1 MQEARQAA
9 QEAQEAQ
16 QAEPLSDEAL
26 RCYKEGLVDLL
37 RPGETVLS
45 ALRRM
50 GNLQVCLDALTPCMW
65 MLCMR
70 LGLVTALSPL
80 E

>member
-1 MQEARQAA
+1 M
-9 QEAQEAQ
+9 QEAQ
-16 QAEPLSDEAL
+16 QPEPLSDEAL

-50 GNLQVCLDALTPCMW
+50 GNLQV
-65 MLCMR
+65 R
-70 LGLVTALSPL
+70 LMHALSACG
-80 E
+80 

>member
-1 MQEARQAA
+1 M
-9 QEAQEAQ
+9 QEAQ
-16 QAEPLSDEAL
+16 QPAPLSDEAL

-50 GNLQVCLDALTPCMW
+50 GNLQVRLDAPTLYIWMICMPW
-65 MLCMR
+65 ALITVLCP
-70 LGLVTALSPL
+70 LG
-80 E
+80 

>member
-1 MQEARQAA
+1 MQEEAQQAA
-9 QEAQEAQ
+9 QEAE
-16 QAEPLSDEAL
+16 QAEPLSDGAL

-50 GNLQVCLDALTPCMW
+50 GNLQVCLDTPTLYVWMICM
-65 MLCMR
+65 
-70 LGLVTALSPL
+70 P
-80 E
+80 

>member
-1 MQEARQAA
+1 MQEAQQAA
-9 QEAQEAQ
+9 QEA
-16 QAEPLSDEAL
+16 EPLSDGAL

-50 GNLQVCLDALTPCMW
+50 GNLQVRL
-65 MLCMR
+65 MR
-70 LGLVTALSPL
+70 AHSTWG
-80 E
+80 